1 MKGKLLV
8 FITVG
13 LALVFVSPPLVQQ
26 DRNQNLWRSLGN
38 MIQSA
43 APAAAADVNLALGKP
58 VQQSSTD
65 WGGEVRRA
73 VDGNTDGNWG
83 GNSVSHTAN
92 QAMPWWQ
99 VDLGAAQG
107 IRNIRIWNRTDCCGE
122 RLAKFHVLVSDYP
135 FASGDLNVARQ
146 QPGVWD
152 YYHDAVAGRTTDISV
167 NRNGRYV
174 RVQLSGTNFLQLA
187 EVEVFGEAGYASSP
201 SVSPVPSQQTG
212 RDYTSAIPRTP
223 SASFNPAGQG
233 FASSPYVL
241 PPPSQQT
248 GRDYTGA
255 IPRTLSASFNL
266 TGRWR
271 SNDGGAYFLRQVGT
285 QLWWYGQ
292 SGDNGRTWTNVF
304 QGRIEGSQVI
314 GSWADV
320 PHGQIMHNGEM
331 SLQIVAPNFLRA
343 VNRTGGF
350 GGSEWSR

>member
-174 RVQLSGTNFLQLA
+174 RVQLSGANYLQLA
-187 EVEVFGEAGYASSP
+187 EVEVFGGAGYASSAP
-201 SVSPVPSQQTG
+201 VS
-212 RDYTSAIPRTP
+212 
-223 SASFNPAGQG
+223 
-233 FASSPYVL
+233 
-241 PPPSQQT
+241 SQQT

-255 IPRTLSASFNL
+255 IPRTPSASFNL

-271 SNDGGAYFLRQVGT
+271 SNDGGMYFLRQVGN

>member
-38 MIQSA
+38 MVQSA

-174 RVQLSGTNFLQLA
+174 RVQLSGANYLQLA
-187 EVEVFGEAGYASSP
+187 EVEVFGGAGYASSAP
-201 SVSPVPSQQTG
+201 VS
-212 RDYTSAIPRTP
+212 
-223 SASFNPAGQG
+223 
-233 FASSPYVL
+233 
-241 PPPSQQT
+241 SQQT

-255 IPRTLSASFNL
+255 IPRTPSASFNL

-271 SNDGGAYFLRQVGT
+271 SNDGGMYFLRQVGN

>member
-65 WGGEVRRA
+65 WGGDVRRA

-174 RVQLSGTNFLQLA
+174 RVQLSGANYLQLA
-187 EVEVFGEAGYASSP
+187 EVEVFGGAGYASSAP
-201 SVSPVPSQQTG
+201 VS
-212 RDYTSAIPRTP
+212 
-223 SASFNPAGQG
+223 
-233 FASSPYVL
+233 
-241 PPPSQQT
+241 SQQT

-255 IPRTLSASFNL
+255 IPRTPSASFNL

-271 SNDGGAYFLRQVGT
+271 SNDGGMYFLRQVGN

>member
-26 DRNQNLWRSLGN
+26 DRNQNMWRSLGH
-38 MIQSA
+38 MIQGVSAGA
-43 APAAAADVNLALGKP
+43 APGDVNLALGKP

-174 RVQLSGTNFLQLA
+174 RVQLSGANYLQLA
-187 EVEVFGEAGYASSP
+187 EVEVFGGAGYASSAP
-201 SVSPVPSQQTG
+201 VS
-212 RDYTSAIPRTP
+212 
-223 SASFNPAGQG
+223 
-233 FASSPYVL
+233 
-241 PPPSQQT
+241 SQQT

-255 IPRTLSASFNL
+255 IPRTPSASFNL

-271 SNDGGAYFLRQVGT
+271 SNDGGMYFLRQVGN

>member
-26 DRNQNLWRSLGN
+26 DRNQNMWRSLGN
-38 MIQSA
+38 MVQGASAGA
-43 APAAAADVNLALGKP
+43 APGDVNLALGKP

-65 WGGEVRRA
+65 WGGDVRRA

-107 IRNIRIWNRTDCCGE
+107 IRNIRIWNRTDSYGE
-122 RLAKFHVLVSDYP
+122 RLAKFYVLVSDYP

-146 QPGVWD
+146 QPGVWH
-152 YYHDAVAGRTTDISV
+152 YYHDAVAGKTTDISV
-167 NRNGRYV
+167 NRSGRYV
-174 RVQLSGTNFLQLA
+174 RVQLSGTNYLQLA
-187 EVEVFGEAGYASSP
+187 EVEVFGGAGYASSP
-201 SVSPVPSQQTG
+201 YVSPV
-212 RDYTSAIPRTP
+212 
-223 SASFNPAGQG
+223 
-233 FASSPYVL
+233 
-241 PPPSQQT
+241 PSQQT

-255 IPRTLSASFNL
+255 IPRTPSASFNL

-314 GSWADV
+314 GNWADV